1 MSSDSGTIAGY
12 PATDGILDVELDAW
26 CTTSSYPD
34 AYLQIDF
41 GDLHVVCAVS
51 VQGRYTGSASGPN
64 SFATKFKLAF
74 AIGNTDVWNFYEED
88 SEDRVRELY

>member
-1 MSSDSGTIAGY
+1 MSSDIGTIGGY
-12 PATDGILDVELDAW
+12 PATDGFLDAELDAW

-41 GDLHVVCAVS
+41 GELHVVCAVS

-64 SFATKFKLAF
+64 SFVTKFKLAF